1 MKYNSGQAFLG
12 SPKKSIT
19 LMGMSGVGKS
29 TLALKMK
36 GWGWAL
42 YSCDEMIGT
51 KFLAADIESA
61 SSADNT
67 DSAGSEAISTA
78 NISALSA
85 FIGKIG
91 ALPFAEF
98 KRRQNLYYE
107 AECAAVREAAL
118 MAAQHD
124 KFVHD
129 SSGSL
134 CEITDGA
141 VLNAIGAASLIVY
154 IEAAQS
160 DRLAILQRAQ
170 DYPKP
175 LFFPPSQLDAWV
187 QEYLAI
193 YNEIESAD
201 DIPPDEFLRWV
212 FPRLFDMRAP
222 KYELI
227 AERWGVA
234 LRAEDVYAVQSEAD
248 LLALIARALD
258 EQ

>member
-29 TLALKMK
+29 TLALKIK

-42 YSCDEMIGT
+42 YSCDEMIGR
-51 KFLAADIESA
+51 KFLAADIENVQNDQGA
-61 SSADNT
+61 AI
-67 DSAGSEAISTA
+67 SAGDIS
-78 NISALSA
+78 SLSA

-91 ALPFAEF
+91 TMPFSEF

-118 MAAQHD
+118 MAAQYD

-141 VLNAIGAASLIVY
+141 VLSAIGTASLIVY

-160 DRLAILQRAQ
+160 DRLTILKRAQ

-187 QEYLAI
+187 AEYLAI

-212 FPRLFDMRAP
+212 FPRLFDMRMP

-234 LRAEDVYAVQSEAD
+234 LRAEDVYEVQSEAD
-248 LLALIARALD
+248 LLALIACALD
-258 EQ
+258 